1 MYVLIASEY
10 LLSAKH
16 SESNFYFSTILTLLL
31 LMESGPTTIQVCGS
45 MFDYFINQIYRFIF
59 MFQTSMKNVIYRQQ
73 KLKED
78 MSVGKTR
85 DALMKVGCQKHR
97 SEKSIPD
104 VFQSYNISSDR
115 LVTVERPITELPMQ
129 GMTITL

>member
-1 MYVLIASEY
+1 
-10 LLSAKH
+10 
-16 SESNFYFSTILTLLL
+16 
-31 LMESGPTTIQVCGS
+31 
-45 MFDYFINQIYRFIF
+45 

-85 DALMKVGCQKHR
+85 DALMKVGCQKHQ
-97 SEKSIPD
+97 SETSIPD
-104 VFQSYNISSDR
+104 VFHSYISSDAFKSDR

>member
-1 MYVLIASEY
+1 
-10 LLSAKH
+10 
-16 SESNFYFSTILTLLL
+16 
-31 LMESGPTTIQVCGS
+31 MESGPTTIQVCGT

-59 MFQTSMKNVIYRQQ
+59 MFQTSMKNMIYRQQ